1 MEKFLSIPVLD
12 AGGTLNQNQLVS
24 ISGIKRIGQT
34 TTTAVNIIYLDGKI
48 TTLTWPSAYA
58 TPKLKVDVQNAVVT
72 SLKSGWT
79 TVANSYLPK
88 GATVSTYTGLVS
100 NPLTTIAIV

>member
-12 AGGTLNQNQLVS
+12 AGGALNQNQLVS
-24 ISGIKRIGQT
+24 ISGIKRIGQA
-34 TTTAVNIIYLDGKI
+34 TTTAVSIIYLDGKV
-48 TTLTWPSAYA
+48 TTLTWPAAYA
-58 TPKLKVDVQNAVVT
+58 TPILKVDVQNAVVT

-79 TVANSYLPK
+79 TVSTSYLPK
-88 GATVSTYTGLVS
+88 GATVSTYNGLVS